1 MTITKTLEK
10 INENGRV
17 EVSYTHVDYVQA
29 VALQI
34 VTEIISIFLVTVAEV
49 VFFSVMCQDT
59 EMHIVH
65 R

>member
-1 MTITKTLEK
+1 M
-10 INENGRV
+10 

-34 VTEIISIFLVTVAEV
+34 VTELISILVTVAEV